1 MFYLSYIRRNRDIK
15 KEQATTNSQS
25 IMGICTG
32 NDSKSS
38 GLLFYL
44 PTSKTLVGL
53 ADYSLDRTVPYGQV
67 FVYYYDEV
75 IGFN

>member
-15 KEQATTNSQS
+15 KERATTNSQS
-25 IMGICTG
+25 IMGICAG
-32 NDSKSS
+32 NDSKSD

-44 PTSKTLVGL
+44 PTSPLVGL
-53 ADYSLDRTVPYGQV
+53 SDYSLDPTVPYGQV
-67 FVYYYDEV
+67 FGYYYDGG